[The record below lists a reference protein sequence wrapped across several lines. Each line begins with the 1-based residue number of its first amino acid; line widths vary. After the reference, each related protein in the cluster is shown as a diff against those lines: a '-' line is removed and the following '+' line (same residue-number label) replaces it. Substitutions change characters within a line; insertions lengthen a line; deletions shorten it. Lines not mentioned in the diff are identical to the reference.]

1 MATAEATKR
10 YFKKHSNIESNKFGK
25 TDYMVSAFGFGGYRI
40 DYEVEE
46 HVCALNYAIKK
57 GINLIDTSSNYSD
70 GGSEILVGNVL
81 TDLINAKEI
90 ERDEIIVVTK
100 AGYIQ
105 GENFEIAYAKE
116 FNGQPY
122 TGIVKC
128 DEELWH
134 CIHPDFLKDQ
144 ISMSLQRLRLE
155 KIDVFLLHNPE
166 YFLSYTNLNDI
177 EELLELYYRRI
188 EKAFSYLETEV
199 ESGRISFYGVSSNT
213 FGIPS
218 KFRNFSSLEKMI
230 EIANGI
236 KEYNHFAVV
245 QAPLNLLEKGIA
257 AEKNQ
262 NENTKTFLELAVE
275 NNLGVMVNRPI
286 NAMNNDELL
295 KLANV
300 SVKYNVTKD
309 EVDKGIKEL
318 VEEENIIH
326 NKLLKKIDK
335 NLFLPMRECL
345 SVGIDLNEGLEK
357 FENIDKFIYMKNNM
371 YFSRA
376 NFAVDEVIKTLK
388 KQKEIERIENYLEKL
403 TYVVEAVE
411 SYFGIE
417 INRSK
422 EFVHQLV
429 YEFLDET
436 RKELPLSQKALLMVH
451 SLPGIS
457 TTLVGMRKEEY
468 VDDVLKNLGYSKIDR
483 AKEYFS

>member
-1 MATAEATKR
+1 MATSEATKGFFSK
-10 YFKKHSNIESNKFGK
+10 YSNIENNKFGK

-46 HVCALNYAIKK
+46 HAYALKYAIKN
-57 GINLIDTSSNYSD
+57 GINLIDTSSNYSG

-81 TDLINAKEI
+81 NELISTKEI

-105 GENFEIAYAKE
+105 GENLEIAYAKE
-116 FNGQPY
+116 YNGQPY

-134 CIHPDFLKDQ
+134 CIHPEFLRDQ
-144 ISMSLQRLRLE
+144 ILMSQQRLRLD
-155 KIDVFLLHNPE
+155 KIDIFLLHNPE
-166 YFLSYTNLNDI
+166 YFLSYTNLNDM

-188 EKAFSYLETEV
+188 EKAFRYLETEV
-199 ESGRISFYGVSSNT
+199 DNGRISFYGVSSNT
-213 FGIPS
+213 FGVSS
-218 KFRNFSSLEKMI
+218 KFKNFSSLEKII

-236 KEYNHFAVV
+236 KEDNHFAVV

-262 NENTKTFLELAVE
+262 NKNTKTFLESAVE
-275 NNLGVMVNRPI
+275 HNLGVMINRPI
-286 NAMNNDELL
+286 NAINNNELL

-300 SVKYNVTKD
+300 PVKYNVTKD
-309 EVDKGIKEL
+309 EVDNGIKEL
-318 VEEENIIH
+318 VEEEKTIH
-326 NKLLKKIDK
+326 NKLLKKVDK

-345 SVGIDLNEGLEK
+345 SVGIDLNEGLDK
-357 FENIDKFIYMKNNM
+357 FENIDKFIYMKNHM
-371 YFSRA
+371 YLSRA
-376 NFAVDEVIKTLK
+376 NFAVAEVSKTLK
-388 KQKEIERIENYLEKL
+388 KQKEIERIENYLEKMA
-403 TYVVEAVE
+403 YVVETVE
-411 SYFGIE
+411 SHFGIE
-417 INRSK
+417 INKRK
-422 EFVHQLV
+422 EFVHEMIN
-429 YEFLDET
+429 EFLNENE
-436 RKELPLSQKALLMVH
+436 KELPLSQKALLMVN

-468 VDDVLKNLGYSKIDR
+468 VNEVLKVLQYNKAHK